1 MALNEALTERLAWEI
16 ENAGKGA
23 MAIMLAG
30 GNTPLH
36 AYQAL
41 GTRKLT
47 PSGTLELL
55 FSDERYVP
63 ATSEASNF
71 RAARP
76 LVESLGL
83 PGERVLRVR
92 TELPLDRAVED
103 YERRLRA
110 LVKAGTAVRLGIL
123 GLGADGR
130 GTGGR
135 GFELFHDAGGA
146 VGRLVGHLLVE
157 GDADVVRRHAVAV
170 HDDQMSGAA
179 DALAAEGDAAL
190 LAALCAVRGGI
201 AQETAWML
209 LVDDGAH
216 DAMLL
221 ARLAGVS
228 RPAAAALIAAL
239 AEPLLWG
246 EPGAAIA
253 CFDEPADAEIDA
265 AARWWRLPAGYRD
278 GLKSHG
284 GGDGQSLD

>member
-1 MALNEALTERLAWEI
+1 MKTEVRIRPFESRMALNEALTERLAWEI

-41 GTRKLT
+41 GARKLT

-110 LVKAGTAVRLGIL
+110 LVKAGTSLRLGIL
-123 GLGADGR
+123 GLGADGHTASLFSDGDLKR
-130 GTGGR
+130 SNGKFAVSVQRPDGR
-135 GFELFHDAGGA
+135 SA
-146 VGRLVGHLLVE
+146 VSVTPSFLENVQQIVF
-157 GDADVVRRHAVAV
+157 AVAGN
-170 HDDQMSGAA
+170 DKR
-179 DALAAEGDAAL
+179 AAL
-190 LAALCAVRGGI
+190 KALMDKKPESI
-201 AQETAWML
+201 A
-209 LVDDGAH
+209 G
-216 DAMLL
+216 
-221 ARLAGVS
+221 R
-228 RPAAAALIAAL
+228 
-239 AEPLLWG
+239 
-246 EPGAAIA
+246 AIA
-253 CFDEPADAEIDA
+253 NCPSVEVWADRDAWPAV
-265 AARWWRLPAGYRD
+265 PAQGI
-278 GLKSHG
+278 
-284 GGDGQSLD
+284 